1 MKQSILVI
9 AGSDSIAG
17 AGAQIDIKVAAALGV
32 HATCALTAVTAQSTM
47 SVDAI
52 QLVEPE
58 VVRAQIRAVFSDL
71 PPAAIK
77 IGMLGGDSIAR
88 AVAAELAEHPEVPV
102 VLDPV
107 LVATSGGS
115 LSTDLVLDTL
125 EDVLIPMSCVVTP
138 NIAEAETL
146 AGMERI
152 GTPEES
158 REAAEA
164 ILALGARN
172 VLIKGGHDE
181 GDECIDRLYCAD
193 GEGGARELLEL
204 RSARCEGE
212 YHGTG
217 CSLSTAIACGL
228 AQGLSLEEAVTRA
241 HDLVARMIA
250 SPTGL
255 GHGSRIISPFTEGGV
270 SKG

>member
-32 HATCALTAVTAQSTM
+32 HASCALTAVTAQSTM

-52 QLVEPE
+52 QLVDPE

-77 IGMLGGDSIAR
+77 IGMLGGD
-88 AVAAELAEHPEVPV
+88 AVAQAVAEELCEHPEVPV

-115 LSTDLVLDTL
+115 LSADLMLDTL
-125 EDVLIPMSCVVTP
+125 RGQLLPLCTVATP
-138 NIAEAETL
+138 NLPEAEAL
-146 AGMERI
+146 SGMEIARQEDI
-152 GTPEES
+152 RP
-158 REAAEA
+158 AAEA
-164 ILALGARN
+164 ILSMGAAY
-172 VLIKGGHDE
+172 VLVKGGHDAGE
-181 GDECIDRLYCAD
+181 DCVDELYEAD
-193 GEGGARELLEL
+193 GGGAHKLLEL
-204 RSARCEGE
+204 SSPRRPGE
-212 YHGTG
+212 FHGTG

-228 AQGLSLEEAVTRA
+228 AQGLGLEDAVSRA
-241 HDLVARMIA
+241 HDLVARMVA
-250 SPTGL
+250 RPTGF
-255 GHGSRIISPFTEGGV
+255 GHGSQIISPFAEGDLA
-270 SKG
+270 KG